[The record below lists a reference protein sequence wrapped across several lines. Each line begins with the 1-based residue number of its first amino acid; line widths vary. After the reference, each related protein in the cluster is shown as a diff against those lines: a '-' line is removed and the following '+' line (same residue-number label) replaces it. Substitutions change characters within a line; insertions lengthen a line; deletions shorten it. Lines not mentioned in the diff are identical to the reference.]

1 MARHEISSDA
11 MASGARAAGARPD
24 AVAVSIQ
31 SRIRDPHS
39 HAFSSTMFALRR
51 AQPFALLQRRA
62 FAAAPMVRA
71 RLSHAIFLGPALVE
85 SIQIDMPRTLCL
97 KIAGL

>member
-1 MARHEISSDA
+1 
-11 MASGARAAGARPD
+11 
-24 AVAVSIQ
+24 
-31 SRIRDPHS
+31 
-39 HAFSSTMFALRR
+39 MFALRR

-97 KIAGL
+97 KKFPDSDSRYACILAAPHPAVDRGWRQL